1 MNFFCIGLL
10 LLGLVASLSA
20 SEGRPNI
27 LFVFADDQC
36 HEALSRFGSQ
46 VQTPNLD
53 RLAEQGTVFRTGY
66 NPGAWGA
73 AVCASSRTML
83 NTGRSLW
90 RAHALH
96 NSWNKDDQP
105 EGLWSQLMADAGYAT
120 YMSGKWHVKVAPD
133 AVFQTTSNVRGGMP
147 KQTKAGYNRPKD
159 AADYANGWK
168 PWDPQHGGFWEGG
181 KHWSEVLADDG
192 IAFIEQAAE
201 SDQPFFMYLAFNAPH
216 DPRQAPK
223 QYVDQY
229 PLESIEVP
237 VNTLPEYPYNKQMGS
252 PRGLRDERLAPFPRT
267 DYSVKVNLQEYY
279 AIITHMDA
287 QIGRI
292 LEALEASGKA
302 DNTVILFT
310 ADHGL
315 AVGQH
320 GLMGKQNMFE
330 HSMRAPL
337 ILSGPGIPQ
346 AKEITTPVYLQDVMP
361 TTLELAGREIPA
373 EVDFK
378 SLLPLVRG
386 ERTIQYPAICGA
398 YRDKQRMVRL
408 DRYKLIYYPSAD
420 VTLLFDLEEDPHEM
434 KNLAQNPEYAETL
447 RKCWE
452 TLKELQVE
460 VGDPLDLEGKG

>member
-1 MNFFCIGLL
+1 
-10 LLGLVASLSA
+10 
-20 SEGRPNI
+20 
-27 LFVFADDQC
+27 
-36 HEALSRFGSQ
+36 
-46 VQTPNLD
+46 
-53 RLAEQGTVFRTGY
+53 
-66 NPGAWGA
+66 
-73 AVCASSRTML
+73 
-83 NTGRSLW
+83 
-90 RAHALH
+90 
-96 NSWNKDDQP
+96 
-105 EGLWSQLMADAGYAT
+105 
-120 YMSGKWHVKVAPD
+120 
-133 AVFQTTSNVRGGMP
+133 
-147 KQTKAGYNRPKD
+147 
-159 AADYANGWK
+159 
-168 PWDPQHGGFWEGG
+168 
-181 KHWSEVLADDG
+181 
-192 IAFIEQAAE
+192 
-201 SDQPFFMYLAFNAPH
+201 
-216 DPRQAPK
+216 RQALK
-223 QYVDQY
+223 EYVDRY
-229 PLESIEVP
+229 PLDSIEVS
-237 VNTLPEYPYNKQMGS
+237 VNALPEYPYNKEMGS
-252 PRGLRDERLAPFPRT
+252 PRGLRVERLAPFPRT

-386 ERTIQYPAICGA
+386 ERIIQYPAIYGA

-408 DRYKLIYYPSAD
+408 DRYKLIHYPTAD
-420 VTLLFDLEEDPHEM
+420 ATLLFDLQEDPHEM
-434 KNLAQNPEYAETL
+434 QNLADNPEYAETL
-447 RKCWE
+447 RKCWAA
-452 TLKELQVE
+452 LQELQAE
-460 VGDPLDLEGKG
+460 FDDTLEIGTEDRSQVTGGRGHTRFAQLKLF